1 MLEKAAVEN
10 EGKFKLIKLNID
22 SLPELATALSI
33 KSVPTVFLVHKG
45 NIMDTFTGIPG
56 PAKLKDFIDTAV
68 LLESMSHDE
77 QVIQT
82 LMDRAQEFLEKKEYK
97 PAENLLTEA
106 SSYDGWRDK
115 YGA

>member
-1 MLEKAAVEN
+1 MPLLEKAAVEN

-45 NIMDTFTGIPG
+45 NIMDTFTGNPG
-56 PAKLKDFIDTAV
+56 PAKLKDFIDTAI

-77 QVIQT
+77 QVI
-82 LMDRAQEFLEKKEYK
+82 
-97 PAENLLTEA
+97 
-106 SSYDGWRDK
+106 
-115 YGA
+115 